1 MWRASE
7 SAAGGTL
14 TFSHRKLSSLCQ
26 CSRSKRSYTAPENNH
41 RWQVSPVPLKL
52 QMYLPKEAT
61 RYWKQTYQEDQ
72 TVQEQSVEES
82 NGPGHLVGEN
92 HTSLR
97 DANNRR
103 VRWEVHTDTQ
113 KTRLMFD
120 SDSYQAQSCF
130 IPGAEAEVSAL
141 TLLKTHRTELWRHL
155 PAARV
160 NIKSRVDLFYDKT
173 TVCGILIHV
182 LLHLFRHHSAFS
194 HYLLSL
200 SHKTK
205 KLL

>member
-7 SAAGGTL
+7 SAAEGTL

-41 RWQVSPVPLKL
+41 RWQVSPVSLKL
-52 QMYLPKEAT
+52 QMYLPEEAT

-97 DANNRR
+97 DANNRS

-113 KTRLMFD
+113 KTRVWCLIQILTRPRVAL
-120 SDSYQAQSCF
+120 SQGLRLRYRRWRSWKHTAQ
-130 IPGAEAEVSAL
+130 
-141 TLLKTHRTELWRHL
+141 
-155 PAARV
+155 
-160 NIKSRVDLFYDKT
+160 NYDD
-173 TVCGILIHV
+173 ISWQHV
-182 LLHLFRHHSAFS
+182 WI
-194 HYLLSL
+194 
-200 SHKTK
+200 
-205 KLL
+205 